1 MSNATRTV
9 KEFQAISIDKVEA
22 STYQKKGTLTA
33 QVRQVVKIISYYP
46 AMKPTNS
53 MTDNLFE
60 ASEFTGTEEQ
70 PFESVENRVAFF
82 NVPSNATKE
91 EVEKRLASNL
101 KSCIYKVLDNH
112 PILTTEQ
119 RSAIQAGITTKD
131 TIANAQVVRYPE
143 NATDAG
149 GNNIGGKIIADPN
162 GKVQY
167 RATYFSAIGK
177 EDIDVRDD
185 DMNNQYLTQEIEAEL
200 DDVFAMVDE
209 SQPADAQTI

>member
-1 MSNATRTV
+1 MHS
-9 KEFQAISIDKVEA
+9 S
-22 STYQKKGTLTA
+22 
-33 QVRQVVKIISYYP
+33 
-46 AMKPTNS
+46 
-53 MTDNLFE
+53 
-60 ASEFTGTEEQ
+60 
-70 PFESVENRVAFF
+70 
-82 NVPSNATKE
+82 
-91 EVEKRLASNL
+91 
-101 KSCIYKVLDNH
+101 
-112 PILTTEQ
+112 
-119 RSAIQAGITTKD
+119 SAIQAGITTKD